1 MLIKN
6 AVLVTLQVLVTTIH
20 CQLGHYQIY
29 MVKHS
34 LKVFQARKWL
44 CFDRLNKLVT
54 ESLKLYCTE
63 ICFVFQ
69 ICHFRLSRPHC
80 KIQVTR
86 SDLCV
91 QANACYAVCCL
102 QTPAHR
108 GLMWLNAT
116 SSCTMASPILI
127 RYLISWFTLCFFMA
141 TVLCCALMLRLY
153 VK

>member
-1 MLIKN
+1 MLGLLQFGQKVEKLDNTPTGTLRAEHLHKEKKCGLPAMLIKN

-20 CQLGHYQIY
+20 CQLRHYQIY

-69 ICHFRLSRPHC
+69 ICHFRLSRPLC

-91 QANACYAVCCL
+91 QANACYAVCCFSL
-102 QTPAHR
+102 
-108 GLMWLNAT
+108 
-116 SSCTMASPILI
+116 SPQ
-127 RYLISWFTLCFFMA
+127 WM
-141 TVLCCALMLRLY
+141 
-153 VK
+153 